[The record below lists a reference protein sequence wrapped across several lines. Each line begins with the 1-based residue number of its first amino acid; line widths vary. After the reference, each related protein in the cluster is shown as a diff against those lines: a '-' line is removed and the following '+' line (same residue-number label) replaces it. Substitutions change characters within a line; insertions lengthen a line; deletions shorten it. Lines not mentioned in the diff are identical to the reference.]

1 MRSILLP
8 LLIIF
13 GACSSHASREAL
25 LISAGTEL
33 ELIEPSR
40 LNRTVST
47 THEVQIFHDE
57 REFSF
62 LGQLEIDSEKI
73 LLVGLAPT
81 YTRLFTLKFEKGEV
95 FFEAT
100 APIPLPFDPRHIL
113 ADLQLALWP
122 LPVLQ
127 EQLHI
132 REDEGRVVFNQEA
145 TPVIQISYPGD
156 QGEEFE
162 FVHLERG
169 YRIRVRNLV
178 KEG

>member
-1 MRSILLP
+1 MRALVL
-8 LLIIF
+8 LLILS
-13 GACSSHASREAL
+13 ACSHTSREAL

-40 LNRTVST
+40 LSRAVST
-47 THEVQIFHDE
+47 THQVQIFHDE

-62 LGQLEIDSEKI
+62 LGQLEIDDEKI

-95 FFEAT
+95 FFEAM

-132 REDEGRVVFNQEA
+132 RENDERVIFNQEA
-145 TPVIQISYPGD
+145 TPVIKISYPRER
-156 QGEEFE
+156 GEEFE